1 MRTMIINTLGFLMV
15 VFVLYLVFKK
25 LKSLL
30 PSFLGCALNND
41 QSNPTLVRDDVLD
54 DDSGDDETH
63 NIIELDEEDI
73 DVDDINSDDEIILQQ
88 KDNEVSD
95 NASDDAS
102 DDASDNVSD
111 NVSDD
116 NDSVDSVETPVIEKE
131 VKVVKTK
138 EKRHK
143 GLKNRKSK
151 TIKI

>member
-95 NASDDAS
+95 NVSS
-102 DDASDNVSD
+102 DASDNASD
-111 NVSDD
+111 NASDD
-116 NDSVDSVETPVIEKE
+116 NESVNSVDSVATPVIEKE

>member
-1 MRTMIINTLGFLMV
+1 MIINTLGFLMV

-95 NASDDAS
+95 NVSS
-102 DDASDNVSD
+102 DASDNASD
-111 NVSDD
+111 NASDD
-116 NDSVDSVETPVIEKE
+116 NESVNSVDSVATPVIEKE